1 MSRIIKKGKT
11 ALASSILNIL
21 GLTAAFADFDV
32 QLFDQT
38 LQEQYKKEQ
47 NLSKL
52 VTLFTI
58 LAIVIMRRYLEG
70 FAYRVPLH
78 IWVFAMSLLAVMAI
92 TIAVVTLRSL
102 RAATVNPEKSL
113 RTE

>member
-21 GLTAAFADFDV
+21 GLTAAFAALYIILV
-32 QLFDQT
+32 QVCFVIAVPV
-38 LQEQYKKEQ
+38 
-47 NLSKL
+47 S
-52 VTLFTI
+52 
-58 LAIVIMRRYLEG
+58 IVIMNRYLED

-78 IWVFAMSLLAVMAI
+78 IWVFALAIVAVLGI
-92 TIAVVTLRSL
+92 TILVVTLRSL
-102 RAATVNPEKSL
+102 RAATMNPVKSL